1 MSAEGRNGIKKSRTA
16 YSAQNIT
23 VAITCRALAILAGF
37 CTRMVFTH
45 TLTQEYVGVNGLF
58 SDILNVLA
66 LSELGLSSAI
76 TYALYYPIAKG
87 DIEKQKSLMRL
98 FRRFYRVVALIVL
111 TSGLLIIPF
120 MDILIKNQQD
130 IPHLT
135 LIYLLYLVGSVSSYL
150 MTYKQTLIDAHQLS
164 YIGVLYHNT
173 ALLLQDALQVA
184 ILLATRN
191 FILYVCI
198 GILCTLLKNVAISLR
213 AERMYPYLRDKN
225 VQKLPTEE
233 LQDIFRNTR
242 AMLMHKIGGVVVNNT
257 DNLLLSSLVGL
268 SANGIYS
275 NYYLIIGSVRQVLN
289 QVFQAITAS
298 VGNLGIESYKMRVQ
312 KIFEASFFMGQWMF
326 GLAAICICELIDP
339 IVSICFGPSYV
350 FPREV
355 TWIICLNFY
364 LTGMRQATLVFRDS
378 LGIFWY
384 DRYKSPAEAVINLVT
399 SILLGRKL
407 GAAGIFLGTLISTIT
422 TSLWVEPLV
431 LYRRFLHMPARPYFF
446 RYALY
451 ASATFL
457 LWFGENQLCQLVT
470 GEVWIVCVKRLLICV
485 TITNLTYLL
494 LYHRTKEFRLL
505 LHKAK
510 SLLSSKISM

>member
-1 MSAEGRNGIKKSRTA
+1 
-16 YSAQNIT
+16 
-23 VAITCRALAILAGF
+23 
-37 CTRMVFTH
+37 MVFTH

-275 NYYLIIGSVRQVLN
+275 NYYLIIDPSGRFSIKFSRQSL
-289 QVFQAITAS
+289 QA
-298 VGNLGIESYKMRVQ
+298 
-312 KIFEASFFMGQWMF
+312 
-326 GLAAICICELIDP
+326 
-339 IVSICFGPSYV
+339 
-350 FPREV
+350 
-355 TWIICLNFY
+355 
-364 LTGMRQATLVFRDS
+364 
-378 LGIFWY
+378 
-384 DRYKSPAEAVINLVT
+384 
-399 SILLGRKL
+399 
-407 GAAGIFLGTLISTIT
+407 
-422 TSLWVEPLV
+422 
-431 LYRRFLHMPARPYFF
+431 
-446 RYALY
+446 
-451 ASATFL
+451 
-457 LWFGENQLCQLVT
+457 
-470 GEVWIVCVKRLLICV
+470 
-485 TITNLTYLL
+485 
-494 LYHRTKEFRLL
+494 
-505 LHKAK
+505 
-510 SLLSSKISM
+510 

>member
-1 MSAEGRNGIKKSRTA
+1 M
-16 YSAQNIT
+16 
-23 VAITCRALAILAGF
+23 
-37 CTRMVFTH
+37 
-45 TLTQEYVGVNGLF
+45 LF
-58 SDILNVLA
+58 RS
-66 LSELGLSSAI
+66 
-76 TYALYYPIAKG
+76 AKG

-298 VGNLGIESYKMRVQ
+298 VGNLGIESDKMRVQ

-339 IVSICFGPSYV
+339 IV
-350 FPREV
+350 
-355 TWIICLNFY
+355 
-364 LTGMRQATLVFRDS
+364 
-378 LGIFWY
+378 
-384 DRYKSPAEAVINLVT
+384 
-399 SILLGRKL
+399 
-407 GAAGIFLGTLISTIT
+407 
-422 TSLWVEPLV
+422 
-431 LYRRFLHMPARPYFF
+431 
-446 RYALY
+446 
-451 ASATFL
+451 
-457 LWFGENQLCQLVT
+457 
-470 GEVWIVCVKRLLICV
+470 
-485 TITNLTYLL
+485 
-494 LYHRTKEFRLL
+494 
-505 LHKAK
+505 
-510 SLLSSKISM
+510 